1 MEARLWAFTVRV
13 FEYLKYYFL
22 NFLPQI
28 VYHMHA
34 LVGVVCGAI
43 EIDLLNGCDLSL
55 LIFICQVDEANNYYV
70 DNGFE
75 TRKIKNLS
83 LF

>member
-1 MEARLWAFTVRV
+1 
-13 FEYLKYYFL
+13 
-22 NFLPQI
+22 
-28 VYHMHA
+28 MHA